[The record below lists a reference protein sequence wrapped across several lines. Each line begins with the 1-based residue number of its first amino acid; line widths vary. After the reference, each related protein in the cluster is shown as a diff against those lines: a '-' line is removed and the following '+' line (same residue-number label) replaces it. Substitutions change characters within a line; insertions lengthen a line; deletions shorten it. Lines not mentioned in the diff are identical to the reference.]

1 MASLPKKGIKGTNFK
16 VWAVETLNALI
27 DYLHGARVKPGYG
40 ISVRETPSGTI
51 VELAKKEAPIAQ
63 FISGGTASGAQNL
76 SVSVAG
82 NTASVALS
90 GSTSRVDFVGT
101 GSVEISGGTPGR
113 VELGG
118 GVPLPVRPVSI
129 GFNGSHV
136 MSHDGWAYMA
146 CTIYSYG
153 NSGEV
158 AFAYL
163 RVVASGTTTDYLV
176 ACNGLLTI
184 EGESAGSIMVP
195 VAIGS
200 TVSAYFDIPSDGNYT
215 VGTLLPNGITVY
227 D

>member
-1 MASLPKKGIKGTNFK
+1 MGSIPPKAVSGQNFK
-16 VWAVETLNALI
+16 KWVVETLNKLI
-27 DYLHGARVKPGYG
+27 DYLHGARIRPGYG

-51 VELAKKEAPIAQ
+51 VELAKKEASQPASV
-63 FISGGTASGAQNL
+63 SGGTASGAQNL

-90 GSTSRVDFVGT
+90 GSTSHVDFVGT
-101 GSVEISGGTPGR
+101 GSVEISGGTSGR

-153 NSGEV
+153 NSAES

-176 ACNGLLTI
+176 TYNAFLTI
-184 EGESAGSIMVP
+184 EGESGGSIMVP

-200 TVSAYFDIPSDGNYT
+200 TVSAYFDLPSGGNYT
-215 VGTLLPNGITVY
+215 VGTSLPNGITVY